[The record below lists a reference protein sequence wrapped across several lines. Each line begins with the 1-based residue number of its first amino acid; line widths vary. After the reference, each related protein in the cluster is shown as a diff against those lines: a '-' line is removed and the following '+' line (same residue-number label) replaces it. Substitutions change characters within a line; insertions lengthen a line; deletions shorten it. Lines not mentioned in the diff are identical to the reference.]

1 VRMAGGS
8 WAAGL
13 ACGFFFPF
21 LSFGGGGSEGGE
33 GQPSLGSGKP
43 LTERDGPQLF
53 FLPQTVAKTGKFGFL
68 SVGFPVAGKN
78 ESGRGYLRVD
88 VQRGVGAV

>member
-1 VRMAGGS
+1 MRMEGGS

-33 GQPSLGSGKP
+33 GQPSLESGKP
-43 LTERDGPQLF
+43 LTERP
-53 FLPQTVAKTGKFGFL
+53 PKTVAKTGKFGF
-68 SVGFPVAGKN
+68 SFSGFPGSR
-78 ESGRGYLRVD
+78 EE
-88 VQRGVGAV
+88 